1 MFSVTMYLR
10 PNLFLSTPSARRA
23 TSDLLRQEERR
34 GRFLS
39 TPSARRATLKTS
51 FPVHI
56 VVFLS
61 TPSAR
66 RATACRGRHQP
77 DAGYFYPRPPR
88 GGRRMTRL
96 SPSIR
101 KTISIHALREEG
113 DSKNRDKSLCFCFSI
128 HGFAQNEK
136 RLKILLKPKR
146 PFLCKKPQGIWCEAP
161 GGSLLAS
168 GSHRLR
174 GSGCLPA
181 QRRDVRRC
189 APPLTYS
196 SAPADRT
203 ADCPA
208 EGRSGRSIRP

>member
-1 MFSVTMYLR
+1 MGQ
-10 PNLFLSTPSARRA
+10 FLSTPSARRA
-23 TSDLLRQEERR
+23 TTPFLYALPSRTS
-34 GRFLS
+34 FLS
-39 TPSARRATLKTS
+39 TPSARRATDLQYS
-51 FPVHI
+51 NH
-56 VVFLS
+56 VVI
-61 TPSAR
+61 
-66 RATACRGRHQP
+66 
-77 DAGYFYPRPPR
+77 D
-88 GGRRMTRL
+88 
-96 SPSIR
+96 
-101 KTISIHALREEG
+101 ISIHALREEG
-113 DSKNRDKSLCFCFSI
+113 DSKNRDKSFCFCFSI

-208 EGRSGRSIRP
+208 EGRSRRSIRP